1 MLQNEISQIAE
12 RLRGLRQ
19 MTDTTPE
26 EMAQVTDTAVEE
38 YLRLEEGEGDFS
50 FTFLYNC
57 AKHLG
62 VDLTELIT
70 GEMPKLSFFTVV
82 RRGEG
87 MPIRR
92 RAGFEYQH
100 LAYLLRG
107 RMCEPFL
114 VKAPYRKEEQNQEI
128 ALSRH
133 KGQEFDFVLKGSLK
147 VRIEDHYTVLHAGDS
162 IYYDSSHG
170 HGMIAAEG
178 EDCEFLAMVVEG
190 RDER

>member
-38 YLRLEEGEGDFS
+38 YLRLEEGEEDFS

-107 RMCEPFL
+107 CASPFRSKL
-114 VKAPYRKEEQNQEI
+114 PIGRKSKTRRSPSP
-128 ALSRH
+128 ATRGRSSTLSSR
-133 KGQEFDFVLKGSLK
+133 G
-147 VRIEDHYTVLHAGDS
+147 A
-162 IYYDSSHG
+162 
-170 HGMIAAEG
+170 
-178 EDCEFLAMVVEG
+178 
-190 RDER
+190 

>member
-1 MLQNEISQIAE
+1 M
-12 RLRGLRQ
+12 
-19 MTDTTPE
+19 
-26 EMAQVTDTAVEE
+26 
-38 YLRLEEGEGDFS
+38 
-50 FTFLYNC
+50 
-57 AKHLG
+57 
-62 VDLTELIT
+62 DLTELIT